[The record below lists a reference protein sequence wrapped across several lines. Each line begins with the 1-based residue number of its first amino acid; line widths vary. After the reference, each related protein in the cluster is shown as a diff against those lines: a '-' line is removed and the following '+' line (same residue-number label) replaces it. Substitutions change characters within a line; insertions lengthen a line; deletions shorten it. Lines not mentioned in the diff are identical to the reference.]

1 MKGHKAASRY
11 AKSILDL
18 AIEQSQVDVLYA
30 DMQLIASVCK
40 NSNDLV
46 LLLKSPVVKKDVKLN
61 VLSKV
66 FGSQVGTI
74 TNSFLSILT
83 KKNREELLAD
93 IATSFIQQYKNYKN
107 IVTAKVTTA
116 IALNDALRAEI
127 TSIIKSSGITGTLE
141 LEESVDPT
149 IIGGIILRVED
160 KQVDASLL
168 RSFKD
173 LKKKFSTNLYVNQLG

>member
-18 AIEQSQVDVLYA
+18 GIEQAQVDALYS

-40 NSNDLV
+40 ESKDLV

-66 FGSQVGTI
+66 FGAQVSTI

-93 IATSFIQQYKNYKN
+93 IATAYIQQYKSYKN

-116 IALNDALRAEI
+116 VALTDELRKEI
-127 TSIIKSSGITGTLE
+127 TSIIKNSGVTGTLE
-141 LEESVDPT
+141 IEEHVDPT
-149 IIGGIILRVED
+149 IIGGIILKVED

-173 LKKKFSTNLYVNQLG
+173 LKKNFSTNLYVNQLG